1 MSGSKVQD
9 GMVVLEFACK
19 RMRQMMRGNSE
30 CNSFASVLEKL
41 GLLSCSTEMAI
52 MNLVHMKNIHESA
65 APPSHMW
72 DTVRLAAWILAMAE
86 FLRGVNPKKVSI
98 VKNMLFH
105 RGDAD
110 TPVSSIQLPSAGELR
125 MIIIIAIYYTAVSKK
140 IDVTDAVESLLGQY
154 PMNILIY
161 IERIKIKS
169 GIFGFIYRVDAGL
182 TVARF
187 DKMISAYEC
196 TKCVFDFMF
205 ACKTI
210 DLICNSKFL
219 FAFSVEAID
228 VRQAVAA
235 PQTNDDIIRS
245 LVFCLHGLKVQGDLP
260 SERRACISY
269 ENALQTLQEFK
280 WQDIGSLNLTV
291 RALYKR
297 SKRDKD
303 LMQVRSKQLLAS
315 IQSRIE

>member
-1 MSGSKVQD
+1 MSRSKVQD

-19 RMRQMMRGNSE
+19 RMRKMMRGNSE
-30 CNSFASVLEKL
+30 CNSFEGVLGNL
-41 GLLSCSTEMAI
+41 GLLSYSTENAI
-52 MNLVHMKNIHESA
+52 MGLVHMKNIHESA
-65 APPSHMW
+65 APPPHMW
-72 DTVRLAAWILAMAE
+72 NTVRLAAWILAMAE
-86 FLRGVNPKKVSI
+86 FLRCTNPKKVSI
-98 VKNMLFH
+98 VEDMLFH

-110 TPVSSIQLPSAGELR
+110 TPASSIRLPSAGELR
-125 MIIIIAIYYTAVSKK
+125 MIIIIALYYTAVSKK
-140 IDVTDAVESLLGQY
+140 MDVTDAVESLLGQY

-161 IERIKIKS
+161 MERIKIKR
-169 GIFGFIYRVDAGL
+169 GIFGFIYLADAGL

-187 DKMISAYEC
+187 DEMIAAYEC
-196 TKCVFDFMF
+196 TKCGFDFML

-219 FAFSVEAID
+219 FAFSVEAIN
-228 VRQAVAA
+228 VRQAITA
-235 PQTNDDIIRS
+235 PQTNNDIIRS
-245 LVFCLHGLKVQGDLP
+245 LEFCLHGLKVQGELP